1 MDVRSAVIPAV
12 HMLLAG
18 CIAIVAVL
26 GLLGGDNQGAQ
37 VIGDY
42 RLFWLIVLPMVGI
55 VTLGLYDWQAGRGA
69 TILRAADIAAF
80 VLGVI
85 ELSLGTTGFA
95 RWLSGAIALL
105 AACGLAASFVIERPH
120 RAGFRR

>member
-1 MDVRSAVIPAV
+1 MEIRAAVMPAV

-18 CIAIVAVL
+18 CIAVVAVI
-26 GLLGGDNQGAQ
+26 GLLGADNDGAR

-42 RLFWLIVLPMVGI
+42 RLAWLVVLPMVGI

-69 TILRAADIAAF
+69 TILRAADLAAF
-80 VLGVI
+80 ALGVV

-95 RWLSGAIALL
+95 RWLAGAIALL
-105 AACGLAASFVIERPH
+105 AAAGIAASFLIERPR